1 VVERPAIRRDTASR
15 TETARARVLTQL
27 HPALA
32 SRYTALVA
40 AVAHRVEAGLA
51 PTVAANRLAFAS
63 VSPPVV
69 ALAPWRTERAA
80 FATRLAAMARRAPC
94 LVFADVRDCYATIRP
109 EVVRASLLGLG
120 GAAPAADGVA
130 RFLRSL
136 RGRGVSGLPVGPGAS
151 AVLAN
156 AVLARLDGALA
167 DAHVPHLRWVD
178 DVVAVPPDL
187 DAAAAVLAIVRE
199 TLAAAGL
206 ELNERKTRVV
216 PDPRSLSGTGTVS
229 IARGRT
235 PVG

>member
-1 VVERPAIRRDTASR
+1 
-15 TETARARVLTQL
+15 
-27 HPALA
+27 
-32 SRYTALVA
+32 
-40 AVAHRVEAGLA
+40 
-51 PTVAANRLAFAS
+51 
-63 VSPPVV
+63 
-69 ALAPWRTERAA
+69 
-80 FATRLAAMARRAPC
+80 
-94 LVFADVRDCYATIRP
+94 
-109 EVVRASLLGLG
+109 
-120 GAAPAADGVA
+120 
-130 RFLRSL
+130 
-136 RGRGVSGLPVGPGAS
+136 VGPGAS